1 MVTSGAVIAVTA
13 GFYSYAMTRLKG
25 NTSDRYVLHAV
36 FLSSNGLHE
45 GADVD
50 LAGVKIGTVFSIKLD
65 PAAFVTHVDFHVD
78 AGYELP
84 QDTTIGI
91 GSSGFTAANALLVDP
106 GRSAKMLVP
115 GDSIQST
122 REMLSLEQTVS
133 QYIFGAGG
141 LGSNAAP

>member
-1 MVTSGAVIAVTA
+1 MIAVTI
-13 GFYSYAMTRLKG
+13 GFYSYAITRLR
-25 NTSDRYVLHAV
+25 SSASERYLLHAV

-45 GADVD
+45 GADVN
-50 LAGVKIGTVFSIKLD
+50 LAGVKIGSVSSIELD

-91 GSSGFTAANALLVDP
+91 GSSGFTAANALMVDP
-106 GRSAKMLVP
+106 GRSTKMLAP
-115 GDSIQST
+115 GDSIRST